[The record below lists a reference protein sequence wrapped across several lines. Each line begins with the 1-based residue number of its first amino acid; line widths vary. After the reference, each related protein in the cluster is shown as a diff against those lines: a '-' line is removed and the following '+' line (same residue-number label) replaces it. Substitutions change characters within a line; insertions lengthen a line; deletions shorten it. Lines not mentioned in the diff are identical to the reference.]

1 MDKTGTI
8 TKGQPSVTDIVVTN
22 AVKDEAELLQLA
34 ASVEKASEHPL
45 GEAIVAEAGERDL
58 VLSEISRF
66 EAVVGQGVSAEVDGR
81 QVWIGNKR
89 MMESKQID
97 LSMYD
102 ANITR
107 LQEAGKTAMLVAVNG
122 KLAGIIAVAD
132 TIKPGSAEAIQ
143 KLRSMKLEVVM
154 LTGDNKQTAMAIAK
168 QAGVDRVLAEVIT
181 GR

>member
-1 MDKTGTI
+1 M
-8 TKGQPSVTDIVVTN
+8 
-22 AVKDEAELLQLA
+22 
-34 ASVEKASEHPL
+34 
-45 GEAIVAEAGERDL
+45 
-58 VLSEISRF
+58 
-66 EAVVGQGVSAEVDGR
+66 
-81 QVWIGNKR
+81 WIGNKR

-143 KLRSMKLEVVM
+143 KLRSMNLEVVM

-168 QAGVDRVLAEVIT
+168 QAGVDRVLAEVLPGDKSAQIKQLT
-181 GR
+181 AGRQDRSDGWGWDQ